1 RLCLMPTIWAG
12 STFSRPSRFTARRG
26 YRPSWARGAACGDR
40 TIARDASRR
49 GQYRLGVSYR
59 DEITGRVH
67 SVRLAMPQDA
77 DIRIRRVS
85 VLTPVGTAL
94 IGRAEGAVIDCEF
107 PAGTLRRL
115 AILRISKNGPKP
127 ESAGIFRRES
137 VRRMGDATSEANRPP
152 HVASERRDLERMSFI

>member
-1 RLCLMPTIWAG
+1 
-12 STFSRPSRFTARRG
+12 
-26 YRPSWARGAACGDR
+26 
-40 TIARDASRR
+40 
-49 GQYRLGVSYR
+49 
-59 DEITGRVH
+59 
-67 SVRLAMPQDA
+67 DA